1 MEALLGWWLE
11 LRFVIMSVVR
21 LPFTARERDNECIPG
36 VFVLV
41 GVLLDDALV
50 VAGGLLL
57 LPPPPGCPSPA
68 VGSVGGIVVDVV
80 SAVWVVVVVVEDVVV
95 SPAQISRNARR
106 ASLAAPWSWHPAVV
120 HVSI

>member
-1 MEALLGWWLE
+1 ML
-11 LRFVIMSVVR
+11 VVR
-21 LPFTARERDNECIPG
+21 LPFGAREWDNECLPG

-41 GVLLDDALV
+41 GVLLDDARV
-50 VAGGLLL
+50 GAGGLLL
-57 LPPPPGCPSPA
+57 LPPPPGCPFSV

-80 SAVWVVVVVVEDVVV
+80 FGVWVVEVVEDVGV

-106 ASLAAPWSWHPAVV
+106 ASLAALWSWHPSVV